1 MIVAIWT
8 ICIIFALLQLIAVV
22 LLIKSRGE
30 RLLVVEGKRHLY
42 HLERVRILT
51 IVLSI
56 SAIVF
61 CIVFPLM
68 MTIGNKNEVTLAA
81 GAILTVAVIVVLL
94 IQTWAKK
101 K

>member
-1 MIVAIWT
+1 MIAAIWT
-8 ICIIFALLQLIAVV
+8 ICMIFALLQLIAVV
-22 LLIKSRGE
+22 LLIKGRGE

-42 HLERVRILT
+42 HLDRVRILT

-61 CIVFPLM
+61 CIIFPLM
-68 MTIGNKNEVTLAA
+68 MTIDNRNGVILSA
-81 GAILTVAVIVVLL
+81 GAILAIAVIIVVL
-94 IQTWAKK
+94 IKTWAKK

>member
-1 MIVAIWT
+1 MIDTLWVF
-8 ICIIFALLQLIAVV
+8 CIIFALLQVIAVV
-22 LLIKSRGE
+22 LLIKGRGE
-30 RLLVVEGKRHLY
+30 RLLVVEEKRHLY
-42 HLERVRILT
+42 HLDRVRILT
-51 IVLSI
+51 IILSI

-68 MTIGNKNEVTLAA
+68 MTIDNRNGVILAT
-81 GAILTVAVIVVLL
+81 GAILAVAVIIVIL

>member
-1 MIVAIWT
+1 MIVAIW
-8 ICIIFALLQLIAVV
+8 IFCIIFALLQLIAVV
-22 LLIKSRGE
+22 FLIKGRGE
-30 RLLVVEGKRHLY
+30 RFLVVEEKRHLY
-42 HLERVRILT
+42 NLERVRILT
-51 IVLSI
+51 IILSI

-61 CIVFPLM
+61 CIVFPLT

-81 GAILTVAVIVVLL
+81 GAILTVVVIVVLL

>member
-22 LLIKSRGE
+22 LLIKGRGE

-68 MTIGNKNEVTLAA
+68 MTIDNKNGVTLSA

>member
-1 MIVAIWT
+1 MIDTLWVF
-8 ICIIFALLQLIAVV
+8 CILFALLQVIAVV
-22 LLIKSRGE
+22 LLIKGRGE
-30 RLLVVEGKRHLY
+30 RLLVVEEKRHLY
-42 HLERVRILT
+42 HLDRVRILT
-51 IVLSI
+51 IILSI

-68 MTIGNKNEVTLAA
+68 MTIDNRNGVILAA
-81 GAILTVAVIVVLL
+81 GAILAVAVIIVIL

>member
-1 MIVAIWT
+1 MIDTLWVF
-8 ICIIFALLQLIAVV
+8 CIIFALLQVIAVV
-22 LLIKSRGE
+22 LLIKGRGE
-30 RLLVVEGKRHLY
+30 RLLVVEEKRHLY
-42 HLERVRILT
+42 YLDRVRILT
-51 IVLSI
+51 IILSI

-68 MTIGNKNEVTLAA
+68 MTIDNRNGVIQAA
-81 GAILTVAVIVVLL
+81 GAILAVAVIIVIL

>member
-1 MIVAIWT
+1 MIDTLWVF
-8 ICIIFALLQLIAVV
+8 CIIFALLQVIAVV
-22 LLIKSRGE
+22 LLIKGRGE
-30 RLLVVEGKRHLY
+30 RLLVVEEKRHLY
-42 HLERVRILT
+42 YLDRVRILT
-51 IVLSI
+51 IILSI

-68 MTIGNKNEVTLAA
+68 MTIDNRNGVILAA
-81 GAILTVAVIVVLL
+81 GAILAVAVIIVIL

>member
-1 MIVAIWT
+1 MIVAIWI

-22 LLIKSRGE
+22 LLIKGRGE
-30 RLLVVEGKRHLY
+30 RLLVVEEKQHLY

-51 IVLSI
+51 IILSI
-56 SAIVF
+56 SAIAF

-68 MTIGNKNEVTLAA
+68 ITIDNRDGVLWAT
-81 GAILTVAVIVVLL
+81 GTIVAIAVIIALL

>member
-1 MIVAIWT
+1 MIVAIW
-8 ICIIFALLQLIAVV
+8 IFCIIFALLQLFAVV
-22 LLIKSRGE
+22 LLIKGRGE

-42 HLERVRILT
+42 NLERIRILT
-51 IVLSI
+51 IILSV
-56 SAIVF
+56 SAIAF

-68 MTIGNKNEVTLAA
+68 MTIDNKNGVTLAA